1 MLKKGLKIFWQ
12 CLLSFNIIYASYK
25 IYLVEDLTI
34 ILLYL
39 LFIGITLDLL
49 LDSIRNHNEYSK

>member
-1 MLKKGLKIFWQ
+1 MFRKGLKIFWQ

-25 IYLVEDLTI
+25 IYLTEDLTI

-49 LDSIRNHNEYSK
+49 LDSVRIYNEHNK